1 MTRFRA
7 NLGTEHLPNSKDI
20 RTIPETQGKSRWSP
34 PRGTLGELVASA
46 ERRAE
51 ALLSRRSS
59 LAKWAASI
67 DEPPHLEPALRRA
80 DVALIAEIKRASPS
94 RGAIRLELDP
104 QEQAR
109 AYENGG
115 AAAVSILTEPQRFNG
130 SNGDIEAASA
140 VINIPIL
147 RKDFHVAAVQ
157 LYEARSLGASAALI
171 IARALS
177 PGRFKLLV
185 KSAKQIGLEVLAE
198 VRDRREL
205 DLALTA
211 GCTIIGVNNRNLET
225 LEIEEGTAEA
235 VIPHIPAECVAVAES
250 GYSDITSVR
259 SVALVG
265 ADAVLIGSFLS
276 ASSDPALAVRSLTGV
291 KRVDRA

>member
-1 MTRFRA
+1 
-7 NLGTEHLPNSKDI
+7 
-20 RTIPETQGKSRWSP
+20 
-34 PRGTLGELVASA
+34 LGELVASS

-51 ALLSRRSS
+51 ALMSRRSA
-59 LAKWAASI
+59 LEKWAASI
-67 DEPPHLEPALRRA
+67 DEPPHLQPALRRA

-115 AAAVSILTEPQRFNG
+115 AAAISVLTEPQRFNG
-130 SNGDIEAASA
+130 SNGDLEAASG
-140 VINIPIL
+140 VTNIPIL
-147 RKDFHVAAVQ
+147 RKDFHIAAVQ

-225 LEIEEGTAEA
+225 LEIEEGTAQA
-235 VIPHIPAECVAVAES
+235 IIPHIPAECIAVAES
-250 GYSDITSVR
+250 GYSEIASIR
-259 SVALVG
+259 SVADVG

-276 ASSDPALAVRSLTGV
+276 ASNDPALAVHNLTGV
-291 KRVDRA
+291 TRVDRG

>member
-1 MTRFRA
+1 M
-7 NLGTEHLPNSKDI
+7 S
-20 RTIPETQGKSRWSP
+20 
-34 PRGTLGELVASA
+34 
-46 ERRAE
+46 RRA
-51 ALLSRRSS
+51 ALE
-59 LAKWAASI
+59 KWAASI
-67 DEPPHLEPALRRA
+67 AEPPHLQPALRRS

-94 RGAIRLELDP
+94 RGAIKPELDP

-109 AYENGG
+109 AYESGG
-115 AAAVSILTEPQRFNG
+115 AAAISVLTEPQRFNG
-130 SNGDIEAASA
+130 SNDDLEAANAA
-140 VINIPIL
+140 VNLPIL
-147 RKDFHVAAVQ
+147 RKDFHVEAVQ
-157 LYEARSLGASAALI
+157 LYEARALGASAALI

-225 LEIEEGTAEA
+225 LQIEQNTAET
-235 VIPHIPAECVAVAES
+235 VIPHIPAECIAVAES
-250 GYSDITSVR
+250 GYSDIESIR
-259 SVALVG
+259 SVASAG

-276 ASSDPALAVRSLTGV
+276 ASNDPATSVRNLTGV
-291 KRVDRA
+291 QRTDRA